1 MLLITLR
8 SLLSRKFRLLLTSIA
23 VVLGVAFVSGA
34 FVLTDSLSGRFD
46 KLFESVNSNI
56 NVQVRGVKI
65 SDDVSSD
72 LGEDRTTLPM
82 TMQSQITALPEVKSA
97 SGGVTGQAVVV
108 GRDGK
113 AVGGFGPPAIGDSW
127 DASNTFNPLE
137 VVQGAPPTNASQ
149 VLMTVFTANQAD
161 VTVGDT
167 VRIVTKT
174 GTTEYTVS
182 GLAKYFGDRDSL
194 AGETY
199 VAFTLPEA
207 QRAFDIPNA
216 LTYIDVH
223 SNPGVTNDQLKAAV
237 QQVVG
242 DTAEVM
248 TNQELNDQQQSDI
261 RQGLGFFN
269 TFLLVFA
276 AVALFVGAFIIA
288 NTFSI
293 LIAQR
298 TKELALLRAMG
309 ASRGQITRS
318 VLVEALAIGLL
329 SSILGLFAGVGL
341 SYGLQG
347 LFSLLGAPFP
357 GGETVIAIRTVIV
370 SLIVGVGVT
379 CAAALFPARRAA
391 KIPPVAA
398 MRDAATP
405 DRPLRRQ
412 VIIGAVL
419 GVIGA
424 VLMTL
429 GLTGSPL
436 IVLGIG
442 VLLVFLGVALLS
454 PALSRPAV
462 AIIGAPFRRGI
473 PGRLGKDNAAR
484 NPRRTAATAAALMI
498 GLALVGAIGVLGS
511 SAKASIA
518 GLVKGTNEDFIV
530 QSTVQTGP
538 ASGVPDDVVAALR
551 NTPGV
556 RTVSAVA
563 FDQARLGGPDGPQ
576 TGVNAADDHAINSV
590 LSLEASSGDVS
601 TVPPDGVL
609 VGQSYAKEHDLAV
622 GDQITL
628 VYVKGNSADLRVT
641 GIYKDNQLAG
651 DLTTNSAQ
659 RANFFN
665 DKYQVAFIDKE
676 PGASASTVRA
686 AIDAT
691 LQPYPTIDVQDQS
704 EFIAQQNSQIDQ
716 VMRIFQGLLVLAIVI
731 AAIGIVNT
739 LALSVLERT
748 RELGMLRAIG
758 MSRKQMKR
766 MVRVEAVVI
775 AVFGAV
781 LGIVVGV
788 GFGVALQS
796 ALDGQGINKLALP
809 WGQLAIYVI
818 LSAVIGVLAAVIP
831 ARRAARMNVL
841 NAIKA
846 E

>member
-8 SLLSRKFRLLLTSIA
+8 SLLSRKFRLLLTSVA

-56 NVQVRGVKI
+56 DVQVRGAKL
-65 SDDVSSD
+65 SADLSSD
-72 LGEDRTTLPM
+72 LGEDRKTLPP
-82 TMQSQITALPEVKSA
+82 SLLDDVAALPQVESV
-97 SGGVTGQAVVV
+97 SGGATGQAVVV
-108 GRDGK
+108 GRNGK

-127 DASNTFNPLE
+127 DPSNTFNPLQ
-137 VVQGAPPTNASQ
+137 VVAGAAPTADDQ
-149 VLMTVFTANQAD
+149 VLMTVFTADQAD
-161 VTVGDT
+161 VRVGDT
-167 VRIVTKT
+167 VRIVTRT

-182 GLAKYFGDRDSL
+182 GLARYFGDRDSL

-207 QRAFDIPNA
+207 QRAFGVPGA

-223 SNPGVTNDQLKAAV
+223 AAAGVSDEQLK
-237 QQVVG
+237 QQVQRVIG
-242 DTAEVM
+242 DGAEAM
-248 TNQELNDQQQSDI
+248 TNQELNDEQQSDI
-261 RQGLGFFN
+261 QQGLGFFN

-318 VLVEALAIGLL
+318 VLVEALIIGLI
-329 SSILGLFAGVGL
+329 SSVLGLLAGVAL

-347 LFSLLGAPFP
+347 LFDLLGAPFP
-357 GGETVIAIRTVIV
+357 GGATVIAARTVIV
-370 SLIVGVGVT
+370 SVIVGVGVT
-379 CAAALFPARRAA
+379 AAAALFPARRAA

-398 MRDAATP
+398 MRDAAAP
-405 DRPLRRQ
+405 DRPLRTQ
-412 VIIGAVL
+412 AAIGGGL
-419 GVIGA
+419 GIVGA

-429 GLTGSPL
+429 GLTGAPL
-436 IVLGIG
+436 LVLGLG
-442 VLLVFLGVALLS
+442 VFLVFLGVALLS
-454 PALSRPAV
+454 PVLSRPAV
-462 AIIGAPFRRGI
+462 AIIGAPFRRGM

-511 SAKASIA
+511 SAKASITD
-518 GLVKGTNEDFIV
+518 LVKGTNEDFIV
-530 QSTVQTGP
+530 QSTVQFGS
-538 ASGVPDDVVAALR
+538 ASGVPDDVIAALR
-551 NTPGV
+551 AADGV
-556 RTVSAVA
+556 AAVSAVA

-576 TGVNAADDHAINSV
+576 TGVNAADDRAINSV
-590 LSLEASSGDVS
+590 LALQGVAGDVS
-601 TVPPDGVL
+601 SVPVDGL
-609 VGQSYAKEHDLAV
+609 LAGRSYADKHNLSV
-622 GDQITL
+622 GDRVTL
-628 VYVKGNSADLRVT
+628 VYQNGNTAQLRIT
-641 GIYKDNQLAG
+641 GIYRDNQLAG
-651 DLTTNSAQ
+651 DLTANAAQ
-659 RANFFN
+659 RASFAN

-676 PGASASTVRA
+676 PGASAAAVRS
-686 AIDAT
+686 AIDAA

-704 EFIAQQNSQIDQ
+704 EFIDQQNAQIDQ
-716 VMRIFQGLLVLAIVI
+716 IMVVFQGLLVLAIVI

-758 MSRKQMKR
+758 MTRRQLKR

-788 GFGVALQS
+788 GFGIALQS
-796 ALDGQGINKLALP
+796 ALGDQGVTRLALP
-809 WGQLAIYVI
+809 WVQLIVYV
-818 LSAVIGVLAAVIP
+818 VLAALIGVVAAIIP

-841 NAIKA
+841 DAIKA